1 MRRRRGTPLS
11 CIISKCLSSN
21 ILNNETKMLFFAFFD
36 AAKQHLM
43 IVTIERH
50 WVIGDVLGEK

>member
-1 MRRRRGTPLS
+1 
-11 CIISKCLSSN
+11 
-21 ILNNETKMLFFAFFD
+21 MLFFAFFD